1 MTMIWNMIVITI
13 GMVWATFLWLMRLLL
28 TPIVSSMVWLEW
40 KSQGTAKI
48 DWQSKVSSDMMIA
61 ARNIYVIR
69 DVIQAYID
77 EYLY

>member
-40 KSQGTAKI
+40 KSQGTARI
-48 DWQSKVSSDMMIA
+48 GWQSKVSSDMMIA
-61 ARNIYVIR
+61 ARNIYTIR

>member
-1 MTMIWNMIVITI
+1 
-13 GMVWATFLWLMRLLL
+13 
-28 TPIVSSMVWLEW
+28 MVWLEW
-40 KSQGTAKI
+40 KSQGTARI
-48 DWQSKVSSDMMIA
+48 GWQSKVSSDMMIA